1 MTQIILR
8 RLLSGIPLLLG
19 VSFVTFIL
27 IGVAPGDA
35 AMILAGAEAT
45 PAEYQALRQE
55 LGLNEPL
62 LLQYWHWLV
71 NAVQGDMGKSIV
83 NGQDVVQSLNERLG
97 VTLSIV
103 IPSVAISAFL
113 GVLVGCI
120 SAHRGRWLGRTVDFA
135 AVFGSA
141 LPNFWIALIVVTLL
155 AVTFPIF
162 PAIGYVSPTV
172 SLSGWATSITLPVLS
187 MVIGGF
193 AGIAKQTR
201 DAMLTGLSAEY
212 TLAHRADGVR
222 EGTIVYWHTLR
233 NSAAPILAIIGLN
246 FVGSLG
252 GTVLI
257 EKIFGLPGLGG
268 IAVSATSQRD
278 ITTIQGV
285 VVYFAILAVLVNLV
299 LDLTYR
305 RLNPKVQVK

>member
-1 MTQIILR
+1 MRQIILH
-8 RLLSGIPLLLG
+8 RLLSAIPLLLA
-19 VSFVTFIL
+19 VSFVTFLL
-27 IGVAPGDA
+27 IGIAPGDA

-55 LGLNEPL
+55 LGLDDPIL
-62 LLQYWHWLV
+62 VQYWHWLL
-71 NAVQGDMGKSIV
+71 NALQGDMGRSIV
-83 NGQDVVQSLNERLG
+83 NGEDVVQSLNQRLG

-120 SAHRGRWLGRTVDFA
+120 SAHRGRWLGRIVDFG
-135 AVFGSA
+135 AVFGSS
-141 LPNFWIALIVVTLL
+141 LPTFWIALIIVTLL

-162 PAIGYVSPTV
+162 PAIGYVSPLV
-172 SLSGWATSITLPVLS
+172 SPGGWAMAVTLPILS

-222 EGTIVYWHTLR
+222 QGTIVYWHTLR

-285 VVYFAILAVLVNLV
+285 VVYFAILVVIVNLI